1 MTDSPLLTG
10 AAADNAAL
18 PPLRIHDSVGVCGV
32 RNDTRALAEAAAA
45 NPTPGRALDLG
56 AGTGY
61 VGLYLAQRGWQV
73 DVVDISPRAVELA
86 QANAER
92 NGLAARSSPG
102 GVRVYRSNLFDQVEG
117 QFDVIAFNPPMR
129 PDETE
134 LSRIVT
140 SLLRRSK
147 RVSAALMRLA
157 GARFEGSRS
166 PFLAAAVA
174 SARRHLRPH
183 GRLVLAISA
192 DEASELARLPGVQR
206 GRTWPIPDM
215 PRQEIVEFSFVAE
228 SDGAARSVPIHSTD
242 R

>member
-1 MTDSPLLTG
+1 MTDTPQPSHG
-10 AAADNAAL
+10 AGAAL
-18 PPLRIHDSVGVCGV
+18 PPLYIHDSVGVCGV
-32 RNDTRALAEAAAA
+32 RNDTRTLAEAAAA
-45 NPTPGRALDLG
+45 SAAPGRGLDLG

-73 DVVDISPRAVELA
+73 DAVDVSPRAVELA

-92 NGLAARSSPG
+92 NGLAGDGPG
-102 GVRVYRSNLFDQVEG
+102 RMRVYHSNLFDQVDG

-140 SLLRRSK
+140 SLLRRSP

-166 PFLAAAVA
+166 SFLAAAVA
-174 SARRHLRPH
+174 NARRHLCPH

>member
-1 MTDSPLLTG
+1 MTDTTQPFHDVG
-10 AAADNAAL
+10 ATL
-18 PPLRIHDSVGVCGV
+18 PPLDIHDSVGVCGV
-32 RNDTRALAEAAAA
+32 RNDTRTLAEAAAA
-45 NPTPGRALDLG
+45 SPTPGRGLDLG

-73 DVVDISPRAVELA
+73 DAVDVSPRAVELA
-86 QANAER
+86 QANAAR
-92 NGLAARSSPG
+92 NGLAGDGPG
-102 GVRVYRSNLFDQVEG
+102 RMRVYPSNLFDQVDG

-140 SLLRRSK
+140 SLLRRSP

-166 PFLAAAVA
+166 SFLAAAVA
-174 SARRHLRPH
+174 SARRHLQPE

-192 DEASELARLPGVQR
+192 DEAGELARLPGVQR
-206 GRTWPIPDM
+206 GRTWSIPDM
-215 PRQEIVEFSFVAE
+215 PRQEIVEFSFSPATRPPTA
-228 SDGAARSVPIHSTD
+228 SADKQT
-242 R
+242 

>member
-1 MTDSPLLTG
+1 MTDSPLPSG

-32 RNDTRALAEAAAA
+32 RNDTRLLAEAAAA
-45 NPTPGRALDLG
+45 SPMPGRALDLG

-61 VGLYLAQRGWQV
+61 VGLYLAQRGWHVDAV
-73 DVVDISPRAVELA
+73 DVSPRAVELA

-92 NGLAARSSPG
+92 NGLAGAGPG
-102 GVRVYRSNLFDQVEG
+102 RVRVYHSHLFDRITG
-117 QFDVIAFNPPMR
+117 HFHVIAFNPPLR

-140 SLLRRSK
+140 SLLRRSP

-166 PFLAAAVA
+166 SFLAAAVVR
-174 SARRHLRPH
+174 ARQHLHPE
-183 GRLVLAISA
+183 GRLVLAISD
-192 DEASELARLPGVQR
+192 DEASELARLPGAQR

-215 PRQEIVEFSFVAE
+215 PRQEIVEFSFSA
-228 SDGAARSVPIHSTD
+228 G
-242 R
+242 